1 VKPPRKFRALWQLL
15 WALRLAPAFVFLC
28 VCPPHGIDA
37 VQDAQKRR
45 LRRLRGGLGP
55 AGGKGEGVCM
65 AYPHCE
71 CVTAA
76 ASASTAPRL
85 GGPRDTH
92 HQGAGVAGR
101 VIRSGERAF
110 PAPEATGETLDR
122 RPKPAYSWRQMRIIR
137 NSNPGREAST
147 SDALDRFRA
156 FLHGRSLRA
165 TDVREAIVGAAL
177 AREGHFHVED
187 LTEDVR
193 KRGLDVSAATV
204 YRALPLLVEAGII
217 QPTEVSGESRSYE
230 ASFGREHHDHL
241 ICRDCHRVV
250 EFQFE
255 AFEMLQREV
264 ALKYGFELVGH
275 HHELIGVCSACRT
288 ARAPDA

>member
-1 VKPPRKFRALWQLL
+1 
-15 WALRLAPAFVFLC
+15 
-28 VCPPHGIDA
+28 
-37 VQDAQKRR
+37 
-45 LRRLRGGLGP
+45 
-55 AGGKGEGVCM
+55 M
-65 AYPHCE
+65 
-71 CVTAA
+71 
-76 ASASTAPRL
+76 
-85 GGPRDTH
+85 
-92 HQGAGVAGR
+92 
-101 VIRSGERAF
+101 
-110 PAPEATGETLDR
+110 
-122 RPKPAYSWRQMRIIR
+122 IR